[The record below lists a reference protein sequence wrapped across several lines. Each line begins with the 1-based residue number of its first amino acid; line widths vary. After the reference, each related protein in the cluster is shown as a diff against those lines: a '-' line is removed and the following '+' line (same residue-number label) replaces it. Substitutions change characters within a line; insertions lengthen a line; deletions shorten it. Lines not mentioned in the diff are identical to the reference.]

1 MPTRAEVRLLQ
12 FGQKRVSEMA
22 RRELAG
28 WWAMLDKTDLDRLRS
43 EVETFFP
50 ILIEEYG
57 RVAEVAAA
65 DWYEDIYKERSRLS
79 ARGLSNE
86 QMARARARWA
96 IGESW
101 RGNHAQALSTLQLVG
116 AEMVR
121 QFGRD
126 AIVQSAKANK
136 RMFARIPAGSETC
149 SWCLMLASRGFA
161 YHSADDAKPMTTS
174 HYGTCDCEVVADD
187 GRTPDGYDPD
197 ALYDQYKSVQQKG
210 DTDKDVARKLRA
222 KYNIK

>member
-12 FGQKRVSEMA
+12 LGQKRVAEMA
-22 RRELAG
+22 RSELAG
-28 WWAMLDKTDLDRLRS
+28 WWAMLDKSDLDRLRS

-57 RVAEVAAA
+57 RVAEVTAA

-79 ARGLSNE
+79 AKGLSNE
-86 QMARARARWA
+86 QMARARAKWA

-101 RGNHAQALSTLQLVG
+101 NGKHAQSLALLELVTD
-116 AEMVR
+116 EMVR

-126 AIVQSAKANK
+126 AVQESAKANK
-136 RMFARIPAGSETC
+136 RMYARVPVGETC

-161 YHSADDAKPMTTS
+161 YHSETDAGKMAKF
-174 HYGTCDCEVVADD
+174 HGDCDCEIVPDNGVI
-187 GRTPDGYDPD
+187 PDGYDAD
-197 ALYDQYKSVQQKG
+197 VLYEQYQSVHQPG

-222 KYNIK
+222 AYGIN

>member
-12 FGQKRVSEMA
+12 LGQKRVSELA

-43 EVETFFP
+43 EVEAFFP

-57 RVAEVAAA
+57 GAAEVAAA

-86 QMARARARWA
+86 QMGRARARWA
-96 IGESW
+96 IGEAW
-101 RGNHAQALSTLQLVG
+101 NGNHAQALSTLQLVTD
-116 AEMVR
+116 EMVR

-126 AIVQSAKANK
+126 AVQESAKANK
-136 RMFARIPAGSETC
+136 RMYARIPSGETC

-161 YHSADDAKPMTTS
+161 YHSEAAAGKMAKFHGS
-174 HYGTCDCEVVADD
+174 CDCEIVPDD
-187 GRTPDGYDPD
+187 GRVPDGYDPD
-197 ALYDQYKSVQQKG
+197 ALYERYQSVHQTG

-222 KYNIK
+222 KYDIK